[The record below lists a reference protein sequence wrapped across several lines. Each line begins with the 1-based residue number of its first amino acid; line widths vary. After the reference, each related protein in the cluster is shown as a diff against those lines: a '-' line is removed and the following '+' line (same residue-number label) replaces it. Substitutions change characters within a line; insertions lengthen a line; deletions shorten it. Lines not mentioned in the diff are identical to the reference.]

1 MSYTVKCISHSDTN
15 YVQLLSGYC
24 PVGFKRALV
33 ADDGFLEFDEAA
45 FDHGFYGVLSM
56 FVIGLGVG
64 FIIALLRKLR
74 A

>member
-1 MSYTVKCISHSDTN
+1 
-15 YVQLLSGYC
+15 LSGYC